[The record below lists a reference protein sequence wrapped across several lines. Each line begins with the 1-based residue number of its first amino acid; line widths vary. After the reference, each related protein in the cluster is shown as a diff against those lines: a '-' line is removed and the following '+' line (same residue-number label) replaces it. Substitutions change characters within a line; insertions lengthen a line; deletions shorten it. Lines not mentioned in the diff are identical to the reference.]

1 MEDKLA
7 RLQGQMERLIADF
20 RDACEK
26 NDELRRQNENLL
38 SDLLEKSRRLEVLEE
53 HGSVLME
60 AQAEKKKMEQQRERI
75 RKEVEEMLKQVRA
88 LKGDDKK

>member
-7 RLQGQMERLIADF
+7 RVQGQMERLIADF
-20 RDACEK
+20 RDTCEK

-60 AQAEKKKMEQQRERI
+60 AQAEKKKMEQQRKRI
-75 RKEVEEMLKQVRA
+75 RKEVEELLRKVRA